1 MNRLIFTSML
11 LTFSALSNADGYD
24 AGDKTLFFDQPS
36 TAIQHQEFNDLD
48 PLKPYKNDFQIVE
61 ISHLSNN
68 LGERWTLITFKN
80 TASGQRILK
89 NEHVIATFA
98 DGSRSAAINLKA
110 TLTAGELLTRT
121 VFFGTHKF
129 PIIKVSVNR

>member
-1 MNRLIFTSML
+1 MKTSILTIIL
-11 LTFSALSNADGYD
+11 LTYSTLSLADGYD

-36 TAIQHQEFNDLD
+36 SAIQHQEFNDIN
-48 PLKPYKNDFQIVE
+48 PLEPDKNDFQIVE

-80 TASGQRILK
+80 SASGQRIIK

-98 DGSRSAAINLKA
+98 NGSRRAAKNLKA
-110 TLTAGELLTRT
+110 TLAGGALLTQT

-129 PIIKVSVNR
+129 PIIKVTVNR